1 MIVIKKYLLIYIEK
15 EEKKNHALEIVFYE
29 DDSKD
34 TVDSINIYN
43 KAIKS
48 QEKFSKTK
56 RYNIINIDYE
66 ESFKLYNTYAKDII
80 DIKKS
85 KEIFAKKNLCYT
97 FLYNND
103 KKMGEI
109 FEIVEEKEIEEFKD
123 NEKKFWSNYI
133 H

>member
-66 ESFKLYNTYAKDII
+66 ELFKLYNIYAKNIV

>member
-1 MIVIKKYLLIYIEK
+1 M
-15 EEKKNHALEIVFYE
+15 
-29 DDSKD
+29 
-34 TVDSINIYN
+34 
-43 KAIKS
+43 
-48 QEKFSKTK
+48 
-56 RYNIINIDYE
+56 
-66 ESFKLYNTYAKDII
+66 FKLYNIYAKNIV